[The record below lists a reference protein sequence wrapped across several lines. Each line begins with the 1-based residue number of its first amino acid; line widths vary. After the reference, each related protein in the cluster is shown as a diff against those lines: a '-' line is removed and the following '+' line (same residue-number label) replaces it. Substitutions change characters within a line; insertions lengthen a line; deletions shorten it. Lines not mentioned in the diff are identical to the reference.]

1 MEVHVDRNSN
11 SIVRVTGREGV
22 PPNDGM
28 LCVKGRFGYDFIA
41 SPARLKKPL
50 VKRKGKLVPVSW
62 DYALDYTSERLA
74 QILREYGPDTISGLA
89 CARDTNENNY
99 AMMKFM
105 RAVVGTNNIDHCAR
119 T

>member
-1 MEVHVDRNSN
+1 VDVHVDRSSN
-11 SIVRVTGREGV
+11 QIVGVTGREGV

-28 LCVKGRFGYDFIA
+28 LCVKGRFGYDFVS
-41 SPARLKKPL
+41 SPKRLNEPL
-50 VKRKGKLVPVSW
+50 VRRNGKLEPVSW
-62 DYALDYTSERLA
+62 EYALDYTAERL
-74 QILREYGPDTISGLA
+74 REICRKSGLDAISGLA

>member
-1 MEVHVDRNSN
+1 M
-11 SIVRVTGREGV
+11 GREGV

-28 LCVKGRFGYDFIA
+28 LCVKGRFGYDFVS
-41 SPARLKKPL
+41 SPRRLKEPL
-50 VKRKGKLVPVSW
+50 VRKRGKLQPVSW
-62 DYALDYTSERLA
+62 EYALDYTSERLGE
-74 QILREYGPDTISGLA
+74 IRGTHGPDAISGLA

-105 RAVVGTNNIDHCAR
+105 RAAVGTNNIDHCAR